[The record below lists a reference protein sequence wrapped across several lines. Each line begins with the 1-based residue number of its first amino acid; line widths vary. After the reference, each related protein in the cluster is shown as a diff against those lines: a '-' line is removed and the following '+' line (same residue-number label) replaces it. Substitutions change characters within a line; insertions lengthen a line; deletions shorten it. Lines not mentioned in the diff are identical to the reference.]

1 MASDN
6 VVANPGSGG
15 ATFRA
20 FYDGTADWPCSVA
33 SYITGGSA
41 GAWTVQQVDTTH
53 GLPVWVL
60 GTIPVSGTFWQA
72 TQPVSVA
79 ATVNV
84 AVASALPAGT
94 NVIGGVTQS
103 GSWSVS
109 IGAALPAGSNLIGG
123 VELVDSGGVNKVSI
137 SSAGAVKV
145 DGSSVTQPVSGTVTA
160 VQGNTW
166 SVAVTD
172 SVPLSVVLTA
182 GSVLAGEFKLVDSGG
197 SNLASISA
205 AGAVKVDGS
214 AVTQPV
220 SGAVTANAGTGNFTV
235 VQSTASNLNATVT
248 GSVNSTPQPGT
259 SGGATPYHY
268 LAAGA
273 ANQDS
278 TVVKASPG
286 QVYSIA
292 GFNTNSTPV
301 YLKLYDKATGPLST
315 DTPAH
320 TLLLPGNTNGA
331 GMVLPLPVGM
341 AFSNGIS
348 FRITGGMA
356 DSDATAVASGAVIDI
371 TYK

>member
-1 MASDN
+1 MAFDN
-6 VVANPGSGG
+6 VIANPGSGG

-20 FYDGTADWPCSVA
+20 FFDGTADWPGSVA

-53 GLPVWVL
+53 GLPVSVL
-60 GTIPVSGTFWQA
+60 GTVPVSGTFWQA
-72 TQPVSVA
+72 TQPVSIA

-84 AVASALPAGT
+84 AVASALPAGA

-123 VELVDSGGVNKVSI
+123 VQLIDSGGANK
-137 SSAGAVKV
+137 
-145 DGSSVTQPVSGTVTA
+145 
-160 VQGNTW
+160 
-166 SVAVTD
+166 
-172 SVPLSVVLTA
+172 
-182 GSVLAGEFKLVDSGG
+182 
-197 SNLASISA
+197 ASISA

-220 SGAVTANAGTGNFTV
+220 SGTVTANAGTGTFNVSGTVTANAGTGPFVVSQATASNLNATVTGTVTANAGTGNFTV
-235 VQSTASNLNATVT
+235 VQATASNLNATVT
-248 GSVNSTPQPGT
+248 GSVNSTPQAGT

-278 TVVKASPG
+278 TIVKASAG
-286 QVYSIA
+286 QVYSVA

-301 YLKLYDKATGPLST
+301 YLKLYDKATGPVST
-315 DTPAH
+315 DTPIH

-331 GMVLPLPVGM
+331 GMILPLPVGM
-341 AFSNGIS
+341 AFSTGIS